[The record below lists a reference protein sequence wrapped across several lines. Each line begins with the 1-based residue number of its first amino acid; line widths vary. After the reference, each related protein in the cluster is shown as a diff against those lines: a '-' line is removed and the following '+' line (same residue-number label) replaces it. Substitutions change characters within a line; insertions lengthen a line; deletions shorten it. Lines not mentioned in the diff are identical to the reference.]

1 MEPTINSYS
10 EISNSNYE
18 KIKNLLLDKT
28 IPIDFKSELIN
39 LIKDHSSKTS
49 NPPIAQLIETGMVP
63 VLIDIRSQ
71 FPPDEKTILNILWII
86 TNIFTGNKSDI
97 DYVINE
103 KGIEYILE
111 YIPNDNKEIV
121 HQAVWGLS
129 NIAGE
134 STFHRDLILKLNVVD
149 KIFHYFKEETD
160 LPILRTLAWFIS
172 NLSRG
177 HPLVDYELLKPCTC
191 MGYLSYLWMFCVDEE
206 IILDVLWSVSFISE
220 INSKSV
226 EDLIN
231 SNLIQNIVNEKF
243 PLMKTKQNLM
253 VPFLRTLGN
262 IVSGDEASTWFMIN
276 LGILDQLVPFL
287 EYSVL
292 SIRKET
298 AFIFSN
304 IAAGSAMQVTAVVN
318 IPNILEKIQMIL
330 TNDDIKVKTECV
342 WIIMNL
348 LSHKLSGVGEKLSQT
363 NGLMEVFLKIYKDFD
378 HSAEIQENLL
388 ENYKLYYQYL
398 KENGGLEKKIA
409 YKQILK
415 GFVEEL
421 KEKNG
426 VQLDD
431 LEDEIQ
437 SDSESDLEKM
447 NNLKVED

>member
-276 LGILDQLVPFL
+276 LGMLDQLVPFL